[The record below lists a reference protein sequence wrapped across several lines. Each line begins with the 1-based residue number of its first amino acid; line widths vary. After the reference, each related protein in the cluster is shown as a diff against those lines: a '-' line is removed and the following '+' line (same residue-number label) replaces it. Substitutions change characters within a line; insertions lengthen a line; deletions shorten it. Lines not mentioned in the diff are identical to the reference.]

1 MTKIKNSLYNNYWDV
16 NKSYG
21 WAMSQK
27 LPVGGFKYA
36 ENTFKFSKDFAET
49 YYKDSDDGY
58 FFKDERHNDLSFCLK
73 ELKLKK
79 LKIW

>member
-36 ENTFKFSKDFAET
+36 ENTFKFSKDFAEI
-49 YYKDSDDGY
+49 
-58 FFKDERHNDLSFCLK
+58 L
-73 ELKLKK
+73 
-79 LKIW
+79 